1 LQWAMLRVQLS
12 RKNRSLI
19 NQSGQSA
26 KSYFHSANLKV
37 PANIT
42 GLVQQTVRLWFAAL
56 SQSNLVRYKS
66 FKVVTYLIFNAIL
79 FLFFHS
85 KKT

>member
-1 LQWAMLRVQLS
+1 MLRVQLS

-42 GLVQQTVRLWFAAL
+42 GLVQQTVQIVVRCAL
-56 SQSNLVRYKS
+56 
-66 FKVVTYLIFNAIL
+66 TI
-79 FLFFHS
+79 
-85 KKT
+85 